1 MSAEPPQAAVP
12 GCKSTTQRALMLAAL
27 AAGESRIGS
36 PCEGDD
42 CRELRDALAVLGAG
56 VEIEHGDPGGLE
68 TWRLGGLGGLPSP
81 QGVLLDCGEGAS
93 TLRFLAALAAAADG
107 ETRLRAADGLRARP
121 HAGLFEVLRS
131 LGASVEATADGWRI
145 RGRGFGVRESEVP
158 VDVSSQP
165 LSGLLMASGA
175 AAQRWTF
182 RGNPVSPGY
191 LALTIAMQR
200 VVRGAD
206 SVQVEPGAIAST
218 PGFGRA
224 RDLVIPGDASS
235 VLALAVAVIVS
246 GRPLGLARR
255 WSDRHPDAEALFALR
270 QAGLLGC
277 EDGADGGVV
286 LRPGTR
292 ATAEGQAEA
301 MRGGRTPEPGLEF
314 DLADAPDA
322 GPVLAALG
330 LAIPGGVLLHGVA
343 RLRVKESDRA
353 AGIRRLAEAAGAHSE
368 ERDGALRVHAV
379 ARPSAGERRFDPT
392 GDHRLAMAGGI
403 AALRDDRLR
412 VEGPDCVAKSFP
424 AFWERLALLA

>member
-12 GCKSTTQRALMLAAL
+12 GCKSATQRALMLAAL
-27 AAGESRIGS
+27 AAGESRIAG
-36 PCEGDD
+36 PGEGAD
-42 CRELRDALAVLGAG
+42 CRELRDALAALGAG
-56 VEIEHGDPGGLE
+56 VRLESGNPEGLE
-68 TWRLGGLGGLPSP
+68 TWCVDGLAGLPSP
-81 QGVLLDCGEGAS
+81 QDVLLDCGEGAS
-93 TLRFLAALAAAADG
+93 TLRFLLALAAAADG

-121 HAGLFEVLRS
+121 HAQLLEVLRTQ
-131 LGASVEATADGWRI
+131 GAAIEATADGWRV
-145 RGRGFGVRESEVP
+145 RGRGFRARETAVP

-182 RGNPVSPGY
+182 GGSPVSPGY

-206 SVQVEPGAIAST
+206 SVEVNPGAIAVA

-224 RDLVIPGDASS
+224 RDLVVPGDASS
-235 VLALAVAVIVS
+235 VLALAVAVIVA
-246 GRPLGLARR
+246 GRPLALSRR

-277 EDGADGGVV
+277 DDGDDGGVV
-286 LRPGTR
+286 LRPGP
-292 ATAEGQAEA
+292 
-301 MRGGRTPEPGLEF
+301 RGTPGGGGEPTGGDADPDPALEF

-322 GPVLAALG
+322 GPVLGALG
-330 LAIPGGVLLHGVA
+330 LAIAGGVLLHGVA
-343 RLRVKESDRA
+343 RLRAKESDRV

-368 ERDGALRVHAV
+368 ERGGALRVHAV
-379 ARPSAGERRFDPT
+379 ARRPAGERRYDPA

-403 AALRDDRLR
+403 AALRDDGLR
-412 VEGPDCVAKSFP
+412 VEHPDCVAKSFP
-424 AFWERLALLA
+424 AFWDRLALLT